1 MNAAKWGSL
10 LTVLLTFAGLWAQ
23 PPGDGRRGKLE
34 VGKLAPDFQ
43 LMGSDGKVHTL
54 SEYRG
59 RQAVVI
65 AWFPRAFTGG

>member
-1 MNAAKWGSL
+1 MKATTWGSL
-10 LTVLLTFAGLWAQ
+10 LIMFLTFAGLWAQ
-23 PPGDGRRGKLE
+23 PPGETRRGKLQ

-43 LMGSDGKVHTL
+43 LTGSDGKVHSL

-59 RQAVVI
+59 RKAVVI